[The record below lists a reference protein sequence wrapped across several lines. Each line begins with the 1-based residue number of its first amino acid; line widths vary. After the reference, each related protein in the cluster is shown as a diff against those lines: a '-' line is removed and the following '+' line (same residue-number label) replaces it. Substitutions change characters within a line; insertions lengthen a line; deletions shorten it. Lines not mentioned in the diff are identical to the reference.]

1 MNYTVTT
8 TSPET
13 RTEQLQLE
21 AARHIYEQLL
31 LYISRQTE

>member
-1 MNYTVTT
+1 MSYTVTT
-8 TSPET
+8 TAPET

-21 AARHIYEQLL
+21 AARRIYEQLL